1 MAALTTAV
9 TSTDVEETIETELI
23 APYFAGFEYPD
34 PVSLMVAHKVTSTQ
48 GTVPIRFARLSE
60 FDLSGIGTSHTETNN
75 AVDVEV
81 DTTESSITP
90 ALQIARLAISDESE
104 TNSKGRFKLKML
116 EDYVMAMVNRMDASI
131 LSASTSATLQT
142 GAVASALTLDRLRD
156 ALIYA
161 SSQDIPAA
169 SFDVVLAQSAAGA
182 VWSSIGTTSAN
193 FAVRPEDLQVMG
205 NRGGYM
211 GSLFGHRIFKSSN
224 VATESTG
231 YSNFLVPSGD
241 SSLGAAIVEMPN
253 IRVTR
258 GDDAETRATTYFV
271 VRAWWG
277 GGIIN
282 PRRFVEVLSS

>member
-1 MAALTTAV
+1 MAALSAAI

-23 APYFAGFEYPD
+23 TDYFAGFEYPD
-34 PVSLMVAHKVTSTQ
+34 QVGMLVATVVPSQ
-48 GTVPIRFARLSE
+48 GTVPVRFSRLNE

-90 ALQIARLAISDESE
+90 AMQIARLPISDESDI
-104 TNSKGRFKLKML
+104 NSKGRFKLKTL
-116 EDYVMAMVNRMDASI
+116 EDFVVAMSNRMDASI
-131 LSASTSATLQT
+131 LAASASATLQT
-142 GAVASALTLDRLRD
+142 GAVASSLTLDRLRD

-169 SFDVVLAQSAAGA
+169 NYDVVLAQSAAGA
-182 VWSSIGTTSAN
+182 LWQSIGTTAAN
-193 FAVRPEDLQVMG
+193 FAVSESDLKVMG
-205 NRGGYM
+205 NRSGFM

-241 SSLGAAIVEMPN
+241 SSLGVAIVERPN
-253 IRVTR
+253 VRMTR
-258 GDDAETRATTYFV
+258 GDDAEARATTYFV

-277 GGIIN
+277 AGIIN
-282 PRRFVEVLSS
+282 PRRFVELLSA